1 MLPYFHEL
9 VSLFF
14 RGKTTQF
21 VPIYLDHPDYVEQF
35 DQADQA
41 DHPDQM
47 TALINHKRRS
57 SAMNIAP
64 DINNHMKSID
74 LFFINNH
81 LVQ

>member
-35 DQADQA
+35 DQADQ
-41 DHPDQM
+41 PDQM

-64 DINNHMKSID
+64 DINNNMKSID
-74 LFFINNH
+74 LFSSIII
-81 LVQ
+81 

>member
-21 VPIYLDHPDYVEQF
+21 VPIYPDHPDYVEQF

-64 DINNHMKSID
+64 DIIILGLKIFLDQRSSRKID
-74 LFFINNH
+74 
-81 LVQ
+81 